1 MINIHVSTERIAAQ
15 VQQLENLTFTLQGQ
29 FEMMET
35 LLRDTGRYWIG
46 SAADAERNRYTEKK
60 DRISEILGEIGRYPA
75 SIYAMNGN
83 YTAVEAANEDVAEYL
98 SGDVIV

>member
-15 VQQLENLTFTLQGQ
+15 AQQLENLTFTLQGQ

-46 SAADAERNRYTEKK
+46 SAADA
-60 DRISEILGEIGRYPA
+60 
-75 SIYAMNGN
+75 
-83 YTAVEAANEDVAEYL
+83 
-98 SGDVIV
+98 